1 MANTHKDWYLDLS
14 AEECVVLFQDWMA
27 KNITDGKKINGYDQW
42 LNYFKNLPIIEL
54 QRLGNEGRTSLTVEA
69 YAALRR
75 WMDIVQTPSR
85 IDKIYQAGLAKPKT
99 EQKSITELANSNDKL
114 GVLYA
119 IRDEIA
125 EKLDRGTGARDTAAL
140 AKEMANIMD
149 LISEAERRQGP
160 SSDTKL
166 AELMN
171 FKPAKRTRSKGA
183 RNTSYLSR
191 TIDEVENG

>member
-1 MANTHKDWYLDLS
+1 MAETHKDWYLDLS

-27 KNITDGKKINGYDQW
+27 KNITDGKKINGHDQW

-54 QRLGNEGRTSLTVEA
+54 QRLSNEGRTSLTVEA

-85 IDKIYQAGLAKPKT
+85 IDKIYQAGLAKPKS